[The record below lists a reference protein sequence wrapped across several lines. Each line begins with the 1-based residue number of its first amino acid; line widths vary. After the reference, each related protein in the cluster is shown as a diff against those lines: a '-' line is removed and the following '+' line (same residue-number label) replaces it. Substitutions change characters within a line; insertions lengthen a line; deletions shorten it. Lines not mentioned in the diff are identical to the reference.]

1 MLIRLFSYMKQY
13 KKYAGMAM
21 ACIVAEGLCELIVP
35 LIMADLIDVGVA
47 GGDRSYIYGKGLQM
61 VLFALIALVLGVGSA
76 RFAALAG
83 QGLGAELRK
92 AEYEKLQSYSF
103 SNIDHFRSASLVT
116 RLTSDVT
123 NIQNAVSMGMRPF
136 CRGPLMLVAA
146 TGVAFSINHRLAL
159 VFFVALPVLAA
170 ALFVITM
177 KVRPLYSNMQKAIDT
192 VNRIIQENLTA
203 VRIVKACVRGDYE
216 IAKFEEGN
224 RKLREESETAFR
236 LAALNMPAM
245 QFVMYGTI
253 LGILLFG
260 GRLIQSGQMK
270 VGELTG
276 FLSYVLQILNSL
288 MMISN
293 VFLLLTRSM
302 ASGAR
307 ILEVIDEE
315 VDLTDEN
322 ARDIEV
328 KHGSVEFDHVWFKY
342 KKEAKEYVLSDISF
356 HIEAGQTVGIIG
368 QTGAAKSTLVQLIPR
383 LYDAMEGVV
392 KVDGIPVREYPM
404 AHLRDAIAVVLQ
416 KNTLF
421 SGSLLNNLRWGKED
435 ASMEEIREACRIA
448 CVDEVLERLPDGYET
463 DMGQGGV
470 NVSGGQKQRI
480 CIARALLKK
489 PKILILD
496 DSTSAVDTATEAKIR
511 ERLAQSLPDMTK
523 IIIGQRISSVRHA
536 DQIIILDD
544 GRVSDIGTHEELLA
558 RSEIYQQIYE
568 SQKEGVSFH
577 GEVQLC
583 GL

>member
-1 MLIRLFSYMKQY
+1 MLIRLFSYMNQY
-13 KKYAGMAM
+13 KKYAAL
-21 ACIVAEGLCELIVP
+21 AVVCIMTEGVFELLVP
-35 LIMADLIDVGVA
+35 LIMADLIDVGVSS
-47 GGDRSYIYGKGLQM
+47 GDRAYIYMKGLQM
-61 VLFALIALVLGVGSA
+61 VGCALIALVLGVGSA
-76 RFAALAG
+76 RFAALTG

-92 AEYEKLQSYSF
+92 AEYEKLQGYSF
-103 SNIDHFRSASLVT
+103 ANIDHFRSSSLVT

-136 CRGPLMLVAA
+136 CRGPMMLVVA
-146 TGVAFSINHRLAL
+146 TGVAFSINHTLAL
-159 VFFVALPVLAA
+159 VFFVALPILAA
-170 ALFVITM
+170 ALFTITM
-177 KVRPLYSNMQKAIDT
+177 KVRPLYSRMQTAIDT

-216 IAKFEEGN
+216 VEKFEEGN
-224 RKLREESETAFR
+224 QNLRQESETAFR

-253 LGILLFG
+253 LAILLFG
-260 GRLIQSGQMK
+260 GYLIQKGSMK

-307 ILEVIDEE
+307 ILEVIDEK
-315 VDLTDEN
+315 VDLTDEKVRN
-322 ARDIEV
+322 IEV
-328 KHGSVEFDHVWFKY
+328 ERGSVDFEHVWFKY

-356 HIEAGQTVGIIG
+356 HIEAGQTVGVIG

-383 LYDAMEGVV
+383 LYDATEGVV
-392 KVDGIPVREYPM
+392 KVDGVPVQEYPM
-404 AHLRDAIAVVLQ
+404 AHLREAIAMVLQ

-421 SGSLLNNLRWGKED
+421 SGSLLDNLRWGKED
-435 ASMEEIREACRIA
+435 ASMEEIEEACRIA
-448 CVDEVLERLPDGYET
+448 CVDEVLERLPEGYET
-463 DMGQGGV
+463 EMGQGGV

-496 DSTSAVDTATEAKIR
+496 DSTSAVDTATEAKIQ
-511 ERLAQSLPDMTK
+511 ERMGAALPDMTK

-544 GRVSDIGTHEELLA
+544 GRVSAIGTHEELLA

-568 SQKEGVSFH
+568 SQKEGV
-577 GEVQLC
+577 EL
-583 GL
+583 